1 MLPNNGN
8 DISFLRFIELIPFV
22 FLQRVVLD
30 EDECG
35 ALLTIANRITS
46 RKRCP
51 DATLFTTN
59 VKWSD
64 PESNTSLGIT

>member
-1 MLPNNGN
+1 MLSNNGN
-8 DISFLRFIELIPFV
+8 DVSFLRFIELHPFV

-35 ALLTIANRITS
+35 ALLTIVNRITS
-46 RKRCP
+46 GKRCP
-51 DATLFTTN
+51 DATFFTTN

-64 PESNTSLGIT
+64 PGSNPSLEIT